1 VNRLSTVAAG
11 GDLSIDAAQFSNEGG
26 LSGTIERT
34 RIYGGHDQVKD
45 GRVKRFVEANVVPYN
60 LRNSPDFPNAY
71 YVDDAGNLRLAK
83 AEVVEKAVLSPD
95 VGWVHYRELIY
106 SDMETGR
113 VLDRLQAAS
122 INYSTGFSEYLEPI
136 VRWVRLSEGQAIPL
150 SSQYD
155 PNNLLPLPADF
166 DSLILT
172 SDVEVATAT
181 GGGHG

>member
-45 GRVKRFVEANVVPYN
+45 GVVKRFIKANVIPYN
-60 LRNSPDFPNAY
+60 EYNNADFPNIY
-71 YVDDAGNLRLAK
+71 YVNGVGDMRLARS
-83 AEVVEKAVLSPD
+83 EWVDGRMWIPD
-95 VGWVHYRELIY
+95 VGMVDYRRLVY
-106 SDMETGR
+106 FDMETGKT
-113 VLDRLQAAS
+113 LTRL
-122 INYSTGFSEYLEPI
+122 LEFGTSFALLAEFEPA
-136 VRWVRLSEGQAIPL
+136 Q
-150 SSQYD
+150 SQYD